1 MIREPRTDELEK
13 LVSIAIEHANDAG
26 LAGHDDVD
34 RTFVK
39 KQFRA
44 MMMSPDFKIFVEPK
58 NDVFAAYAIGR
69 ICQKIWNGK
78 RYGEITFIFVH
89 PEARSKILADDL
101 YHSLVDWFRE
111 MRCDFVQASCMTY
124 DNDYQPIEPWL
135 HRVKT
140 YYKNQGMQEVGY
152 HYIKPMETDKWAV

>member
-1 MIREPRTDELEK
+1 MLREPRTDELEK
-13 LVSIAIEHANDAG
+13 LINIAIEHAKDAG
-26 LAGHDDVD
+26 LAGHNDID

-44 MMMSPDFKIFVEPK
+44 MMMNPDFKIFVEPK
-58 NDVFAAYAIGR
+58 GDVFGAYAIGR

-89 PEARSKILADDL
+89 PEMRSKHIADDL
-101 YHSLVDWFRE
+101 YESIIEWFRE

-124 DNDYQPIEPWL
+124 TKEYSANEEWL
-135 HRVKT
+135 HRAKT
-140 YYKNQGMQEVGY
+140 YFKSQNMNEVGY
-152 HYIKPMETDKWAV
+152 HYVKPMEDNKWAV